1 MYMRKH
7 KAPQVTLVATTT
19 LSAAEVER
27 VTAHRSKLRKVI
39 KDYFCWLEEFGDECL
54 SDRQVGMIVDSEMA
68 IIACLEEV
76 GRADIQA
83 IVEKYV
89 NAQLKFRDQVGD
101 AMWRQGAI
109 LAKRFYVQ
117 DHEEGQDTRGF
128 LTPRQE
134 LMACIRDLEEDVRH
148 YQLFVPKGVRNA
160 LYRIKETRREFKGMC
175 QNLLKQID
183 LHSCL
188 ESEGAGTDEGAPS
201 GPESPS

>member
-1 MYMRKH
+1 MRMQKE
-7 KAPQVTLVATTT
+7 VTPVETMT

-27 VTAHRSKLRKVI
+27 LTSHRSKLRKVL
-39 KDYFCWLEEFGDECL
+39 KDYFCWSERFGDECL
-54 SDRQVGMIVDSEMA
+54 SDRQVGTIVYPEVT

-83 IVEKYV
+83 IVAKYV

-101 AMWRQGAI
+101 AMWRQGEI

-117 DHEEGQDTRGF
+117 DDEEGQDTRRF
-128 LTPRQE
+128 HTPRQD

-160 LYRIKETRREFKGMC
+160 LYRLEETRREFKGMC
-175 QNLLKQID
+175 QKILEQIN
-183 LHSCL
+183 LHSP
-188 ESEGAGTDEGAPS
+188 EEREEAAADEAIHPSVNTAPY
-201 GPESPS
+201 EA